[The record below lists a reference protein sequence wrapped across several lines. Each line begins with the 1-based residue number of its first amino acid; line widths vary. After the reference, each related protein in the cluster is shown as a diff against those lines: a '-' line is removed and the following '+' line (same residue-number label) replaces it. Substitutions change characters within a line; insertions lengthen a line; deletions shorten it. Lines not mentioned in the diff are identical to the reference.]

1 MKLAV
6 VVSTYRLLY
15 SNSRPLSILVKFLT
29 DDVGLRRIDS
39 IVNWIND
46 EKYKSVVLNAC
57 YLVKHDEKINIYF
70 FYDGYGRE
78 ETEKREKFEIS
89 KDELVKVIKKWKVD
103 YIDVPLSS
111 LIITVDNGKV
121 IFDPREWR
129 EI

>member
-1 MKLAV
+1 MELAV
-6 VVSTYRLLY
+6 IVSTYRLLY
-15 SNSRPLSILVKFLT
+15 SSSRSLSILVKFLT

-46 EKYKSVVLNAC
+46 KKYKSVVLNAC

-70 FYDGYGRE
+70 FYDDYGRKE
-78 ETEKREKFEIS
+78 AEGREKFEIP
-89 KDELVKVIKKWKVD
+89 KDELVEVIKKWKVD

-121 IFDPREWR
+121 ILDPRKTT
-129 EI
+129 